1 MSLTKNQVFT
11 LNSLTRDQSF
21 SLVEPLKFN
30 VRTRRNR
37 PSVEREFKS
46 AQFMHL
52 SRDNKGNLCVSY
64 SIGPMSSSMSG
75 EEFFKKTKIKI
86 LEAETIEDDFS
97 DLVPKKG
104 EISKIQRLG
113 EYKTEYYQ
121 GGFPSHS
128 DLVFNCTEKQTRKT
142 ESLAKRLK
150 TRKQIIPILKAIK
163 SIFGTNS
170 YSSPFYLVMEKAKQL
185 GITEKEI
192 NSIESYT
199 ENNQVHHNLSIV

>member
-11 LNSLTRDQSF
+11 LKSLTRDQSF

-75 EEFFKKTKIKI
+75 EEFFKKTKISTP
-86 LEAETIEDDFS
+86 LHLF
-97 DLVPKKG
+97 G
-104 EISKIQRLG
+104 ELQK
-113 EYKTEYYQ
+113 EY
-121 GGFPSHS
+121 FVVRPLH
-128 DLVFNCTEKQTRKT
+128 R
-142 ESLAKRLK
+142 SL
-150 TRKQIIPILKAIK
+150 
-163 SIFGTNS
+163 
-170 YSSPFYLVMEKAKQL
+170 
-185 GITEKEI
+185 
-192 NSIESYT
+192 
-199 ENNQVHHNLSIV
+199 